1 MSLGCSVE
9 TLDITSHVL
18 GAVTRVQTF
27 AGFTRTSQNTSHE
40 SFLVA
45 APRTAH
51 HTAVN
56 RSPLAL
62 IRLVR
67 LPTSL
72 LCAAPCWQR
81 MLYQCL
87 LMLSFTK

>member
-9 TLDITSHVL
+9 TLGITSHVL

-27 AGFTRTSQNTSHE
+27 PGLTRTSQNTSHA
-40 SFLVA
+40 SILVA
-45 APRTAH
+45 APRAAH

-62 IRLVR
+62 IRL
-67 LPTSL
+67 LTSL

-87 LMLSFTK
+87 FKFSFRK